1 MPEAKIELQIDVDG
15 AARAKAQLKSVESSV
30 DKLERRIN
38 KIGAGLASSTGGG
51 GGGGGSAITKT
62 LVKWKRTFDEFDK
75 AIRMAGTVGLK
86 GLSLAL
92 KGASIEMALMGAA
105 MLGVHAAFLLG
116 NGAMKA
122 MRALQ
127 GPLAAGMAGLVAAA
141 SAAAAAI
148 REQQAAMFAYTTT
161 SKGQFGSSLNQTR
174 QVMRGLHADV
184 DLASVGV
191 ENLNAAF
198 ATISKTSTFTGKSQG
213 LLKGLMDFASAGQP
227 IEEGIKKAADLVA
240 LLQNSKKSFSEA
252 KTSAQQLFPDKAKV
266 DKAFKDLKINN
277 KKSLEAAITSG
288 ELAKAAGLEGQ
299 FEAVSGT
306 LISKLKGYFNLLK
319 VQFGDMGQPL
329 LEPIKESMFKI
340 FNILS
345 RGFAKISSST
355 QRFGMT
361 SMLDGLVNMV
371 EKLTDLSVN
380 LINENLGTVTGMFNK
395 MANWWKEFKYGWNV
409 VLDKLRPFIEGA
421 KVIEDMFGAIWIH
434 VKNIGAS
441 SFGQFN
447 DFLVKNKATV
457 IEFGDRIGEL
467 IGSIMKF
474 QGEMKKLL
482 QDLMPFINDVVKG
495 ISSMVDQLTSF
506 MKGMRSLSGG
516 GTVGALAMM
525 LGMRGGLNA
534 MKNTKGGLVASAVTK
549 NATINAPGAT
559 IVTNGTPGGY
569 APRGGAGGVVGGGGL
584 GTTGAHYGTGAPIYP
599 GGGFSSR
606 TGGTGGPMGPGG
618 RPAFGNALGPSALG
632 RVGSYPVGPSSPL
645 GGVHAVPSGTY
656 SSQQT
661 SPSGNIIYNSPDYKV
676 KPSERKNDKL
686 RAMSDKLRQSSY
698 NTFTASAE
706 DPKGEKE
713 LAKKMNKMN
722 KKGEYT
728 TRAKLARR
736 TAAQRSAR
744 SGDNQSKGY
753 KRMGK
758 FQGSAG
764 AKMGVGLAL
773 GAASQF
779 APEEAQGALALGG
792 MVGSM
797 NPLAGIA
804 VAGLGTAFKAKTAT
818 GGAVSGLA
826 GGAAAGAMIGSMGG
840 PLGIAA
846 GAIIGGLVGVVAGGI
861 MGTLNKKKEEV
872 KKSKKAAGEAVQG
885 IINNSLSFGLD
896 ATRKETGVGRSAT
909 RDIFGTAS
917 KYNQKLLADT
927 AGVPL
932 NRKNYGGIMPD
943 VLNRGATG
951 GQLGLAFESA
961 TGKRMP
967 KLIRKLVGNATLGL
981 DIANNISAGIVS
993 KLGGKSLLDN
1003 RILNPLGFGTNN
1015 KKDVDRQKQE
1025 STITKVYRNQS
1036 KYGTSISETQYKD
1049 MMKKPGEAL
1058 RKMQKDME
1066 VSEAAMAP
1074 LQKNYNSRLDALA
1087 KITGKSD
1094 QENIAL
1100 AKTMGVNLMDSTKDF
1115 NEVLKELG
1123 LTVMKTS
1130 QQLAAAT
1137 TSIVIDGTSLFDA
1150 RNKAIDAPQIIDE
1163 RAESF
1168 RELAKGG
1175 GGKVKEKDM
1184 NTYLSDQIKN
1194 YTAYFGEGGTSFAQ
1208 VRKDYEQGGAFDK
1221 GRTFQNLDPSKVGF
1235 DKNETLIKYLDETGT
1250 KLGNEYAA
1258 NLNAKALGEGGSGK
1272 TVNAAE
1278 FTKRFKA
1285 MSPDE
1290 QARFAKM
1297 ADSGFSLPSGREGIQ
1312 MVDAAGGDASKALLK
1327 MLGMEGLATTQAAKQ
1342 ETTDLTKLPE
1352 AIGTKT
1358 TELIDKMKIFFSETN
1373 TATPNWYDTAPS
1385 WWANHSDTST
1395 PRGQAFGDTTSSRL
1409 SQTMGRHASM
1419 NSALTG
1425 KRTVT
1430 SGYRNYGLGSMNS
1443 DHVTGRAYDLVGQ
1456 NLGQYQSLVR
1466 STGGFA
1472 EFHGVNQAR
1481 HLHVVPGSGAMGDN
1495 RMPVAR
1501 TLQQPVVMGSG
1512 GKGNEYNFYVTG
1524 NQNASASEIANM
1536 VMQKVKETQRNNSER
1551 V

>member
-1 MPEAKIELQIDVDG
+1 M
-15 AARAKAQLKSVESSV
+15 
-30 DKLERRIN
+30 
-38 KIGAGLASSTGGG
+38 
-51 GGGGGSAITKT
+51 
-62 LVKWKRTFDEFDK
+62 
-75 AIRMAGTVGLK
+75 
-86 GLSLAL
+86 
-92 KGASIEMALMGAA
+92 
-105 MLGVHAAFLLG
+105 
-116 NGAMKA
+116 
-122 MRALQ
+122 
-127 GPLAAGMAGLVAAA
+127 
-141 SAAAAAI
+141 
-148 REQQAAMFAYTTT
+148 
-161 SKGQFGSSLNQTR
+161 
-174 QVMRGLHADV
+174 
-184 DLASVGV
+184 
-191 ENLNAAF
+191 
-198 ATISKTSTFTGKSQG
+198 
-213 LLKGLMDFASAGQP
+213 
-227 IEEGIKKAADLVA
+227 
-240 LLQNSKKSFSEA
+240 
-252 KTSAQQLFPDKAKV
+252 
-266 DKAFKDLKINN
+266 
-277 KKSLEAAITSG
+277 
-288 ELAKAAGLEGQ
+288 
-299 FEAVSGT
+299 
-306 LISKLKGYFNLLK
+306 
-319 VQFGDMGQPL
+319 
-329 LEPIKESMFKI
+329 
-340 FNILS
+340 
-345 RGFAKISSST
+345 
-355 QRFGMT
+355 
-361 SMLDGLVNMV
+361 
-371 EKLTDLSVN
+371 
-380 LINENLGTVTGMFNK
+380 
-395 MANWWKEFKYGWNV
+395 
-409 VLDKLRPFIEGA
+409 
-421 KVIEDMFGAIWIH
+421 
-434 VKNIGAS
+434 
-441 SFGQFN
+441 
-447 DFLVKNKATV
+447 
-457 IEFGDRIGEL
+457 
-467 IGSIMKF
+467 
-474 QGEMKKLL
+474 
-482 QDLMPFINDVVKG
+482 
-495 ISSMVDQLTSF
+495 
-506 MKGMRSLSGG
+506 
-516 GTVGALAMM
+516 
-525 LGMRGGLNA
+525 
-534 MKNTKGGLVASAVTK
+534 VASAVTK
-549 NATINAPGAT
+549 NATINAPNAT
-559 IVTNGTPGGY
+559 IVTSGTPGGY

-584 GTTGAHYGTGAPIYP
+584 GTTGAHYGMGAPIYP

-661 SPSGNIIYNSPDYKV
+661 SPSGNIIYNSPNYKV
-676 KPSERKNDKL
+676 TPSQLKNDKL
-686 RAMSDKLRQSSY
+686 RAMSDKLRQNSY
-698 NTFTASAE
+698 NTFTASAM
-706 DPKGEKE
+706 DPKGEKA
-713 LAKKMNKMN
+713 LAEKMNKRN
-722 KKGEYT
+722 KKGELT

-736 TAAQRSAR
+736 TAAQRGAR

-753 KRMGK
+753 KRMEK

-773 GAASQF
+773 GAMSQF

-792 MVGSM
+792 AVGAV

-840 PLGIAA
+840 PIGIAA

-872 KKSKKAAGEAVQG
+872 KKSKKAAGEAAQS

-917 KYNQKLLADT
+917 KYNQKFLADT

-967 KLIRKLVGNATLGL
+967 KMIRNLVGNTTLAMDMAG
-981 DIANNISAGIVS
+981 NISAGIIS

-1025 STITKVYRNQS
+1025 SKLTSVYRNQS

-1137 TSIVIDGTSLFDA
+1137 TSIVIDNASIFDA
-1150 RNKAIDAPQIIDE
+1150 RNKSLAAPKIIDE
-1163 RAESF
+1163 RAESL
-1168 RELAKGG
+1168 REVAAG
-1175 GGKVKEKDM
+1175 GGKVSEEVI
-1184 NTYLSDQIKN
+1184 NTYLSDQIAN
-1194 YTAYFGEGGTSFAQ
+1194 YTSYFGEGGTAFAQ
-1208 VRKDYEQGGAFDK
+1208 VRRDYEQGGAFDE
-1221 GRTFQNLDPSKVGF
+1221 GRTFQHIDPKMLDFMKSPAF
-1235 DKNETLIKYLDETGT
+1235 LDYLDKTGT
-1250 KLGNEYAA
+1250 DLGNEYGSQ
-1258 NLNAKALGEGGSGK
+1258 LNKKLLGPDGTGK
-1272 TVNAAE
+1272 SIDTAE

-1285 MSPDE
+1285 MSPE
-1290 QARFAKM
+1290 QQAKFAQM
-1297 ADSGFSLPSGREGIQ
+1297 SDSGFSLPGDG
-1312 MVDAAGGDASKALLK
+1312 VDRARLVNASGGDASKALLK
-1327 MLGMEGLATTQAAKQ
+1327 MLGLEGLVTTETAKQ

-1385 WWANHSDTST
+1385 WWANHSDTTT

-1495 RMPVAR
+1495 RMPVAK